1 MSTRLVAPMM
11 PVLLLASC
19 NSIGG
24 ERMSR
29 DELLSPAM
37 VFTDLDV
44 EEIDAL
50 QPQLPVPFRLGIAPP
65 IEPNDSR
72 LRASAWSPG
81 EKEVLDAWGKKML
94 DVGLVSEIEM
104 LPGLLIGSQLFAD
117 ADSFLTRV
125 RQAAARTH
133 VDAVLIVHRRSNS
146 YNELSPLILLD
157 LTIVGAFVLP
167 SHTVH
172 IQTAMEGIV
181 IDTRNEYLYV
191 SANGY
196 AEDDDSTASWYVHQL
211 ARSLETKTRG
221 SALQQLAGNLTNAAL
236 GAGWDAQNGSR

>member
-50 QPQLPVPFRLGIAPP
+50 QPQLPGPFRLGIAPP

-117 ADSFLTRV
+117 GCSTYSVPLFQRTLRLGNQLRIHL
-125 RQAAARTH
+125 RQSIPCRH
-133 VDAVLIVHRRSNS
+133 D
-146 YNELSPLILLD
+146 
-157 LTIVGAFVLP
+157 
-167 SHTVH
+167 
-172 IQTAMEGIV
+172 
-181 IDTRNEYLYV
+181 
-191 SANGY
+191 
-196 AEDDDSTASWYVHQL
+196 
-211 ARSLETKTRG
+211 
-221 SALQQLAGNLTNAAL
+221 
-236 GAGWDAQNGSR
+236 